1 MPGYI
6 GRGRARRGWT
16 WNEGFGTRPRGKM
29 ELQERLLLSLFV
41 VLLAIVGSQYP
52 VLGDLLP

>member
-1 MPGYI
+1 
-6 GRGRARRGWT
+6 
-16 WNEGFGTRPRGKM
+16 M
-29 ELQERLLLSLFV
+29 ELQDRLLLSLFV